1 MNQGINGSMTHG
13 LIDGAGSGH
22 PGHVPW
28 DGGANENGN
37 HLGGGGPPGAGGA
50 VSGVPTQIIQ
60 EPVKLES
67 H

>member
-28 DGGANENGN
+28 VDGANENGN
-37 HLGGGGPPGAGGA
+37 HLGGGGGPQVLAARCRGY
-50 VSGVPTQIIQ
+50 
-60 EPVKLES
+60 LLR
-67 H
+67 